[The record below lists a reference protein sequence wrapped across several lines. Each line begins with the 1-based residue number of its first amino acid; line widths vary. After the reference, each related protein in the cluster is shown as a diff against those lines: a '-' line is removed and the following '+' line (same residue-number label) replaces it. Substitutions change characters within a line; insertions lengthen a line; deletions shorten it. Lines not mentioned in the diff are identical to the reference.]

1 MEVKLIPYNRRH
13 DTYEEN
19 VMPKRKMDVED
30 QETFGDRLA
39 RFRQTAGYSQRA
51 LAAEIGISNRMVA
64 YYEKES
70 QYPPTHLMPVL
81 AKALGVTADQLI
93 GLEKV
98 KDEGK
103 QRDNR
108 LWRRFSQVEKL
119 PSPKRKQ
126 IVQILDAFLESEKL
140 KKATQL

>member
-19 VMPKRKMDVED
+19 VMPKRKIDVED
-30 QETFGDRLA
+30 KETFGDRLA